1 MALFRF
7 STPVRKGKT
16 VAAKNGRRR
25 YTQRSQDCEVRNCC
39 ATAPHSQSSATAV
52 RDANEEQF
60 DEHLPPRCSLCHRPH
75 VLKSCTIF
83 KSMKPAQRQQIAR
96 AHGHCMTCLADS
108 HSTFECTTECITDGS
123 CQYCQRP
130 HHTLFHRF
138 PGRANP
144 STTQTSHRHRQQGNP
159 VQRQR
164 IHRPKPSRGARSRPA
179 PPNRIERRSEHSA
192 TVAETSRQLIRLG
205 GPGCSC
211 DF

>member
-1 MALFRF
+1 MDVEDIHSA
-7 STPVRKGKT
+7 PKT
-16 VAAKNGRRR
+16 VRSVIAAPRASGPPIAAPRM
-25 YTQRSQDCEVRNCC
+25 QS
-39 ATAPHSQSSATAV
+39 ATAPHSQSSAAAV

-75 VLKSCTIF
+75 VLKRCTIF

-108 HSTFECTTECITDGS
+108 HSTFECITDGS

-138 PGRANP
+138 PRRANP

-164 IHRPKPSRGARSRPA
+164 IHRPKPSRGARSRP
-179 PPNRIERRSEHSA
+179 PPPPYGHRNQRQRA
-192 TVAETSRQLIRLG
+192 TGLNAVVSTLQQLQRLLG
-205 GPGCSC
+205 NAI
-211 DF
+211 

>member
-1 MALFRF
+1 MDVEDIHSA
-7 STPVRKGKT
+7 PKT
-16 VAAKNGRRR
+16 VRSVIAAPRASGPPIAAPRM
-25 YTQRSQDCEVRNCC
+25 QS
-39 ATAPHSQSSATAV
+39 ATAPHSQSSAAAV

-60 DEHLPPRCSLCHRPH
+60 DEHLPPRCSLCHRPP
-75 VLKSCTIF
+75 VLKRCTIF

-108 HSTFECTTECITDGS
+108 HSTFECITDGT

-138 PGRANP
+138 PRRANP

-164 IHRPKPSRGARSRPA
+164 IHRPKPSRGARSRQ
-179 PPNRIERRSEHSA
+179 PPPPYGHRNQRQRA
-192 TVAETSRQLIRLG
+192 TGLNAVVSTLQQLQRLLG
-205 GPGCSC
+205 N
-211 DF
+211 

>member
-1 MALFRF
+1 MDVEDIHSA
-7 STPVRKGKT
+7 PKT
-16 VAAKNGRRR
+16 VRSVIAAPRASIAAPRM
-25 YTQRSQDCEVRNCC
+25 QS
-39 ATAPHSQSSATAV
+39 ATAPHSQSSAAAV

-75 VLKSCTIF
+75 VLKRCTIF

-108 HSTFECTTECITDGS
+108 YSTFECITDGS

-138 PGRANP
+138 PRRANP

-164 IHRPKPSRGARSRPA
+164 IHRPKPSRGARSRP
-179 PPNRIERRSEHSA
+179 PPPPYGHRNQRQRA
-192 TVAETSRQLIRLG
+192 TGLNAVVSTLQQLQRLLG
-205 GPGCSC
+205 N
-211 DF
+211 